1 VLPALFVLALVTA
14 FAWRLLVLSQTSA
27 GIQNRIAEIGSQLD
41 GLRQEMEAHAKT
53 DAEQLA
59 RLKGAV
65 EDQQRL
71 QEAHGKS
78 IEKLALLA
86 SQDSED
92 LIFAEVAYLLGI
104 AQQRLSFERDVP
116 TAIRAMEAADQRL
129 LNLIRPDLE
138 TVRAVLMADIN
149 DLRAVPVVDTTG
161 PALYLADV
169 LKRIDSLPFQ
179 GGLARASD
187 ESAGKREAVPPR
199 PPVQSFDEAVER
211 VWNDLIGLVSI
222 KPLGAEDARIFDPNF
237 RKLIEQQL
245 HLEITNAR
253 LELSRR
259 HGAAFKAALGVLA
272 GLFERYY
279 DGEAPAVASIRKRL
293 AEMQA
298 LELSPPIPDVTRSI
312 KALREYA
319 VARRKLATPE
329 TPARDDNAATPA
341 EPDQGESAVGPATAE
356 PAPVPGDRAN
366 EPGATRPAPDE
377 DDRSDAPDANR
388 QTPDSDEGTAPP
400 EGAGTVPAPAIGP
413 APEAPGEAAPGT
425 ATAPGDT
432 PAAPPSP
439 APTDEPDE
447 DAAETPD
454 AAP

>member
-1 VLPALFVLALVTA
+1 MNDEYLTSAKPKGEPAEPPPQPPSADVPPRDRGEPPAPAPVSTVGSPEPLPGVTAAPAEATQTPSAGPRWRAWVLPALFVLALVTA

-27 GIQNRIAEIGSQLD
+27 GTQNRIAEIGSQLD
-41 GLRQEMEAHAKT
+41 GLRQETDAHAKT
-53 DAEQLA
+53 DTEQLA

-65 EDQQRL
+65 EDQKRL

-86 SQDSED
+86 SQDNED

-179 GGLARASD
+179 GGLSRASD
-187 ESAGKREAVPPR
+187 EDADKRAEAVQTPR

-211 VWNDLIGLVSI
+211 VWNDLRGLVSI
-222 KPLGAEDARIFDPNF
+222 KRLGAEDARIFDPNF

-259 HGAAFKAALGVLA
+259 NGAAFKAALGVLA

-279 DGEAPAVASIRKRL
+279 DGADPAVASIRKRL
-293 AEMQA
+293 AEMQT
-298 LELSPPIPDVTRSI
+298 LELSPPIPDVATSI
-312 KALREYA
+312 KALREY
-319 VARRKLATPE
+319 VLARRKLPPPE
-329 TPARDDNAATPA
+329 APARDDNAATPDAGA
-341 EPDQGESAVGPATAE
+341 E
-356 PAPVPGDRAN
+356 
-366 EPGATRPAPDE
+366 
-377 DDRSDAPDANR
+377 
-388 QTPDSDEGTAPP
+388 
-400 EGAGTVPAPAIGP
+400 
-413 APEAPGEAAPGT
+413 
-425 ATAPGDT
+425 
-432 PAAPPSP
+432 
-439 APTDEPDE
+439 
-447 DAAETPD
+447 
-454 AAP
+454 